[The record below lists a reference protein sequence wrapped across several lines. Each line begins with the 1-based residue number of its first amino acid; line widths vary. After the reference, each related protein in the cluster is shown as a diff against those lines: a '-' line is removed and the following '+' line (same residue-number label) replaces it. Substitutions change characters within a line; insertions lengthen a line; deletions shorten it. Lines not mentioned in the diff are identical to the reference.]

1 MQARSLFLA
10 AALAFVGANAR
21 ADSRTGDEAP
31 STHVRTAALELHAP
45 AARMK
50 VAPAAKAHKAAK
62 PVKHSRPERSFEE
75 DIQQLG

>member
-1 MQARSLFLA
+1 
-10 AALAFVGANAR
+10 
-21 ADSRTGDEAP
+21 
-31 STHVRTAALELHAP
+31 
-45 AARMK
+45 MK